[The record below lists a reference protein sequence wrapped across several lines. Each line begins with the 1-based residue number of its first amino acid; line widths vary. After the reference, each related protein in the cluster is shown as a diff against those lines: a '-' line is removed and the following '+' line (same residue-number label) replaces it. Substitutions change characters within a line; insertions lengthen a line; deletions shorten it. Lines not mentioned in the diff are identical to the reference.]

1 MMIHSKFKA
10 LFLHNFAF
18 DDPEVFSSKPKIE
31 VKVKVKSV
39 KELFVLS
46 FRGSERHFYLVT
58 PSWLG

>member
-39 KELFVLS
+39 KDLFVLTRLS
-46 FRGSERHFYLVT
+46 GEVRDTFI
-58 PSWLG
+58 W